1 MGENHFAAV
10 PTAVYGVVL
19 LNAGLAW
26 KVAQSEI
33 IKHDSPHSRLRK
45 AVASDFK
52 GNLSL
57 ALYVVAIPLAF
68 VHQAIADALYIGVA
82 LMWLVLTAGSNAT
95 SRRRPRRR
103 RSAQPLRARITA
115 APAIAPTAMV
125 FSGGGSPPARLAA

>member
-1 MGENHFAAV
+1 MYLLFWLSLVPFATAWMGENHFAAV

-26 KVAQSEI
+26 KWLQSEI

-82 LMWLVLTAGSNAT
+82 LMWLVPDRRIERNLTPSAGGDDPP
-95 SRRRPRRR
+95 SR
-103 RSAQPLRARITA
+103 
-115 APAIAPTAMV
+115 
-125 FSGGGSPPARLAA
+125 